1 MAELPAE
8 HSHAEFLKKEAR
20 GQRKFWF
27 ALILFFAVTIAVLN
41 LLPSK
46 LAGFC
51 GLVLL
56 LLALVS
62 WTKVR
67 ARPSKN

>member
-27 ALILFFAVTIAVLN
+27 TLVLGFAVAIIVLT
-41 LLPSK
+41 LLPAK

-62 WTKVR
+62 WTKV
-67 ARPSKN
+67 

>member
-8 HSHAEFLKKEAR
+8 HSHAEFLKKEAQ
-20 GQRKFWF
+20 GQRNFWF
-27 ALILFFAVTIAVLN
+27 ALILFFAVAIVVLTF
-41 LLPSK
+41 LPSK

-56 LLALVS
+56 VLAFVS
-62 WTKVR
+62 YAKVR
-67 ARPSKN
+67 ACP